1 MKPCISIFGSEL
13 TVPPDVSIHMIYD
26 LNQLIEE
33 PFRIYN
39 ICTGVEEDNTD
50 ETDETVEADAVNVKV
65 IIGFIPSNDLDKLV
79 DYSKKLLVYM
89 EDNPI
94 LQGFDISTPQF
105 HSGIECD
112 EDDDEE
118 DNVDDDTVNHT
129 NEFDIF
135 DSSFERMFE
144 NCIINNELDDLIN
157 EVETIEDTVEDM
169 FD

>member
-13 TVPPDVSIHMIYD
+13 TVPPDVSLHMIYD

-39 ICTGVEEDNTD
+39 ICTGVEED
-50 ETDETVEADAVNVKV
+50 ETDEVNVKV

-94 LQGFDISTPQF
+94 LQGFDISMPQF

-112 EDDDEE
+112 EDDEDE
-118 DNVDDDTVNHT
+118 DDDNNVNTVNHT

-144 NCIINNELDDLIN
+144 NCIINNELDDLVN
-157 EVETIEDTVEDM
+157 EVDTIEETIEDM

>member
-13 TVPPDVSIHMIYD
+13 TIPPDVSVHMIYD

-39 ICTGVEEDNTD
+39 ICTGVEEDDTD
-50 ETDETVEADAVNVKV
+50 EANVKV

-79 DYSKKLLVYM
+79 DCSKKLLVYM

-94 LQGFDISTPQF
+94 LQGFDISIPQF

-112 EDDDEE
+112 EDEE
-118 DNVDDDTVNHT
+118 DEDENNDNTVNDT
-129 NEFDIF
+129 NVF

-157 EVETIEDTVEDM
+157 EVETIENTVEDM

>member
-13 TVPPDVSIHMIYD
+13 TVPPDVSLHMIYD

-39 ICTGVEEDNTD
+39 ICTGVEEDDTD
-50 ETDETVEADAVNVKV
+50 EADAVNVKV

-94 LQGFDISTPQF
+94 LQGFDISMPQF

-112 EDDDEE
+112 EDEE
-118 DNVDDDTVNHT
+118 DEDDDNDATVNHT

-157 EVETIEDTVEDM
+157 EVDTIEDTIEDM

>member
-13 TVPPDVSIHMIYD
+13 TVPPDVSVHMIYD

-39 ICTGVEEDNTD
+39 ICTGVEEDDTDETD

-94 LQGFDISTPQF
+94 LQGFVISTPQF
-105 HSGIECD
+105 H
-112 EDDDEE
+112 
-118 DNVDDDTVNHT
+118 
-129 NEFDIF
+129 
-135 DSSFERMFE
+135 
-144 NCIINNELDDLIN
+144 
-157 EVETIEDTVEDM
+157 
-169 FD
+169 

>member
-39 ICTGVEEDNTD
+39 ICIGVEEDD
-50 ETDETVEADAVNVKV
+50 TVEADTVNVKV

-112 EDDDEE
+112 EDEDEE
-118 DNVDDDTVNHT
+118 DNDNNVNDDTVNHT

>member
-39 ICTGVEEDNTD
+39 ICTGVEEDDTD
-50 ETDETVEADAVNVKV
+50 DTDETVEADVKV

-112 EDDDEE
+112 DDDDEE
-118 DNVDDDTVNHT
+118 DNDNNVDDDTVNHT

-144 NCIINNELDDLIN
+144 NCIINNELDDLVN
-157 EVETIEDTVEDM
+157 EVDTIEDTVEDM